1 MELAKEARK
10 LMSMWCK
17 KPQITTFR
25 DCFQHWGLPFDTA
38 SDATER
44 QRQNIFCWTTQ
55 SRGNQCSLLSKTRSL
70 LAEHLKTQRRISEKS
85 QKIAFQVPFSVYV
98 NVTGSGKGKQSVGDG
113 GTVASG
119 ASGSSKGTKATAVSE
134 ASNVS
139 GVKLRYIIL
148 VHTCISCR
156 FCFRFC

>member
-1 MELAKEARK
+1 MQLCDNDKKYFAGQLKAAAINALYCRK
-10 LMSMWCK
+10 HVPCSPNTLR
-17 KPQITTFR
+17 P
-25 DCFQHWGLPFDTA
+25 
-38 SDATER
+38 SDA
-44 QRQNIFCWTTQ
+44 
-55 SRGNQCSLLSKTRSL
+55 SLK
-70 LAEHLKTQRRISEKS
+70 KS

-156 FCFRFC
+156 FCFRLC